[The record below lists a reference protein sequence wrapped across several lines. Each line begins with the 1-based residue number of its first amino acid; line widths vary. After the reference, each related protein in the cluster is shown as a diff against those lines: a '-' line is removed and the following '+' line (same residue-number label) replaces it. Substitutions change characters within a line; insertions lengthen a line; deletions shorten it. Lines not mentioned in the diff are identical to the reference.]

1 MPNAGGG
8 GSEDECGGAGDD
20 IYGELEVKETESA
33 GEHHETAEDALG
45 YVATF
50 P

>member
-1 MPNAGGG
+1 LDVN
-8 GSEDECGGAGDD
+8 
-20 IYGELEVKETESA
+20 ETESA

-45 YVATF
+45 YVATC